1 MAKKLVEV
9 ERFFGIT
16 FDSLD
21 LEDEGDLAF
30 FEAMSRI
37 QSEYENGTDG
47 RNDIAY
53 FAAKYGYGE
62 YEEDD
67 EDDGYEED
75 DDNEEC
81 SVESRWVIKVL
92 DKAGKWYD
100 NAIIENDFDA
110 LQVAKFYQEQLG
122 YEVQL
127 WHNDKDVTFLV
138 SSAQNVIVN

>member
-67 EDDGYEED
+67 DE
-75 DDNEEC
+75 EEC
-81 SVESRWVIKVL
+81 RVESRWVIKVL

-100 NAIIENDFDA
+100 NATVENDFDA